1 MTKIAIIEDDALIAE
16 MYRLKLESEN
26 FEVDVAPDGN
36 SGISV
41 VREKIPD
48 IILLDLT
55 LPDITGDE
63 VLRQIREIPTALA
76 TPVMVLTNL
85 DDESAPKRLA
95 KWDIDDYLIKANF
108 TPREVVARID
118 AVLDRRANFNKST
131 EEK

>member
-16 MYRLKLESEN
+16 MYRMKLESEN
-26 FEVDVAPDGN
+26 FDVEVAPDGN
-36 SGISV
+36 SGVNV
-41 VREKIPD
+41 VREQRPD

-63 VLRQIREIPTALA
+63 VLQRIRDIPTALA

-85 DDESAPKRLA
+85 DDQSAPKRLA

-108 TPREVVARID
+108 TPREVVARIN
-118 AVLDRRANFNKST
+118 AVLDRRAKFENNGGK
-131 EEK
+131 